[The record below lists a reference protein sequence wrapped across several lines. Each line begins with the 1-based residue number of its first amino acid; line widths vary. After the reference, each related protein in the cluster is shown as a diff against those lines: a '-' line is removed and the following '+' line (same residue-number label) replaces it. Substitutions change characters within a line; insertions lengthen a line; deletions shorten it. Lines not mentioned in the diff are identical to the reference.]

1 MKIIELQFLN
11 KIDKIENEK
20 DFIINK
26 VLSYMFLT
34 ENNISI
40 IMKKLNDYNLINES
54 GISEIAEKNRYIN
67 TNLLIKLIMKL
78 DLSIKNKLKFIES
91 Y

>member
-1 MKIIELQFLN
+1 MKL
-11 KIDKIENEK
+11 DEK

-54 GISEIAEKNRYIN
+54 SIENIAEQNKYIN
-67 TNLLIKLIMKL
+67 PNLLIKLIMKL
-78 DLSIKNKLKFIES
+78 DLSIENKLKFIES